1 MDDNNDK
8 VVSKLQIRP
17 WLYRCLYF
25 CPQFYEAYQN
35 KAKIDGV
42 FVRLKGHE
50 AVFICKKC
58 RVTLSEYISFESL
71 IFFQEIRNMLIEFFI
86 PMHESA
92 RQIVVEV

>member
-8 VVSKLQIRP
+8 VVSELRIRP

-25 CPQFYEAYQN
+25 FPQFYEAYRN
-35 KAKIDGV
+35 KAKIYGV
-42 FVRLKGHE
+42 FVRFKGHE

-71 IFFQEIRNMLIEFFI
+71 IFFSRNKEHVNRIFY
-86 PMHESA
+86 SNA
-92 RQIVVEV
+92 